1 MQFHYSEAQLPK
13 WDSPT
18 DLTHIDCLAG
28 GYDDWIHPAFLP
40 LHFTQP
46 LFHSDFNFHSYIS
59 SRQQLYSRVGKPC
72 LENDKVNLVFLK
84 KKLVSW
90 QPRAP
95 WGTGTVADEF
105 YRMLLGKV
113 GGLWGVSQSNT
124 WLQFGRGCTRR
135 ELISGGFLYYCHC
148 HANISAITGCGC
160 VITWIWL
167 VATLLPPECKNRWCM
182 CPQFYPNSQF
192 FPLHL
197 FIWGW
202 KQPSAKALFIPPPPP
217 CCWR

>member
-72 LENDKVNLVFLK
+72 LANDKVNLVLK
-84 KKLVSW
+84 KSWCHGNLGLRGAQALLRRSSRGCWGGRAVS
-90 QPRAP
+90 
-95 WGTGTVADEF
+95 
-105 YRMLLGKV
+105 
-113 GGLWGVSQSNT
+113 GVFINQILSCS
-124 WLQFGRGCTRR
+124 FGRGWKRWK
-135 ELISGGFLYYCHC
+135 LIYGGFLFYCHC

-167 VATLLPPECKNRWCM
+167 VATSLSPQCKNRWCM
-182 CPQFYPNSQF
+182 CPQFYSNSQF

-197 FIWGW
+197 FIWG
-202 KQPSAKALFIPPPPP
+202 
-217 CCWR
+217 